1 MQHNE
6 KYVKSV
12 LNFSWDTVHNEHP
25 GRPVLGTVVHINMNP
40 HTVGFEGV
48 TRLHVAQN
56 KVNWCTTVNTIR
68 DDFF

>member
-12 LNFSWDTVHNEHP
+12 LNFGWDTVHNEHP
-25 GRPVLGTVVHINMNP
+25 GRLMHGTVVHINMNP
-40 HTVGFEGV
+40 HKGGFQVV
-48 TRLHVAQN
+48 TRLHIAQN
-56 KVNWCTTVNTIR
+56 KVNLWTTVDTIM